1 MGYTTPPANTKSPQD
16 INICDHLHRVP
27 FPSFPCQGSNFMFDP
42 STFLGPDKYDDIW
55 KYVSEQCR
63 AAGFK
68 IHKQNSSKRG
78 SHGNR
83 LSTLVLACE
92 HNREPVKP
100 TKNKKNYRTC
110 RPADETFRC
119 PFQIKIVCNK
129 KDGCWYLLSHNPDE
143 ICESYHKGHIHLPPS
158 TVQTNLSELNEDEL
172 DLALRC
178 DELCLP
184 PSIIQVLLCI
194 GTLFYDMISLHA
206 TMIIYCKKGS

>member
-1 MGYTTPPANTKSPQD
+1 
-16 INICDHLHRVP
+16 
-27 FPSFPCQGSNFMFDP
+27 MFDP
-42 STFLGPDKYDDIW
+42 SMFLGPEKYNDICQ
-55 KYVSEQCR
+55 YASEQCR

-68 IHKQNSSKRG
+68 IYKHNSSKRG
-78 SHGNR
+78 SHGSR

-92 HNREPVKP
+92 HNREPVEPPKQ
-100 TKNKKNYRTC
+100 NKKHYRTC

-129 KDGCWYLLSHNPDE
+129 KDCCWYLLSQNLDE

-184 PSIIQVLLCI
+184 PSIIQKLINSRNEGSTRFTSKQIEHIL
-194 GTLFYDMISLHA
+194 SRHKA
-206 TMIIYCKKGS
+206 EKIINGCCKEGALPASTKIQQYIPSGNE